1 MNWIN
6 IVAYVLALGFIGVLI
21 AIVVSEIKKFAEKVN
36 HAFDKLDK
44 LNAKMYSTR
53 YNISC
58 IDDYLE
64 DVKRYISEFKTENEN
79 NDRSI
84 NDITTTVSNLVKRVN
99 ELENQEVENADK
111 G

>member
-6 IVAYVLALGFIGVLI
+6 IVAYVLAIWFIGILV
-21 AIVVSEIKKFAEKVN
+21 AIGVSEIKEFAEKVN
-36 HAFDKLDK
+36 HAFDKLEK
-44 LNAKMYSTR
+44 LSTTMYSTR
-53 YNISC
+53 YSISC
-58 IDDYLE
+58 IDDFLK

-99 ELENQEVENADK
+99 ELENQEVKDADK

>member
-6 IVAYVLALGFIGVLI
+6 VVAYVLALGFIGVLI

-36 HAFDKLDK
+36 HAFDKLEK
-44 LNAKMYSTR
+44 LSTTMYSTR
-53 YNISC
+53 YSISC
-58 IDDYLE
+58 IDDFLK

-84 NDITTTVSNLVKRVN
+84 TDITITVSNLVKRVN
-99 ELENQEVENADK
+99 ELEKQEVEDADK